1 MSKNVAWNGL
11 AKDLSASVVVL
22 LVALPLCLGIALGS
36 GAPLISGLIAGVV
49 GGVVVGFLSG
59 SPLSVSGPA
68 AGLTTIVAAAITKLP
83 SYEAFALAVM
93 LAGAFQVL
101 LGVVRAGVVGDFIPN
116 SVIKGML
123 AAIGL
128 ILILKQFPHLVGY
141 DADFEGDESFLQSDS
156 ENTLTEL
163 YHAMGFFSLP
173 AALIGVVSILLLLLW
188 ERPFIRSHRLLAL
201 VPGPLVVVA
210 VGILMQV
217 VMARV
222 PELALSAQHMVD
234 IPNIAGLSG
243 LLSVVRP
250 PDLQML
256 SHPSVW
262 LSAAT
267 LAIVASLESLL
278 GVEAVDK
285 LDPLKRVTPAN
296 RELMAQGA
304 GNMVSG
310 MLGGLPVTSVVVR
323 SSANVQAG
331 AVSKRSTILH
341 GVLMLFGVLLMP
353 TVIDMI
359 PYAALAAILMVTGYK
374 LVKVNTF
381 KEFHAKGWEQFIP
394 FVVTILAIL
403 FSDLLTGIVIGIFVG
418 LFFMMRSN
426 FRTTVLLVKDG
437 ENHLLRLRK
446 DVSFLNKP
454 IVKQRLA
461 SLPNGSYIL
470 IDTNPADFI
479 DQDVLEVIREFI
491 VSAPARNIRVEVKRS
506 MQGSIHPMLVMS
518 EQPHVS

>member
-1 MSKNVAWNGL
+1 
-11 AKDLSASVVVL
+11 
-22 LVALPLCLGIALGS
+22 
-36 GAPLISGLIAGVV
+36 
-49 GGVVVGFLSG
+49 
-59 SPLSVSGPA
+59 
-68 AGLTTIVAAAITKLP
+68 
-83 SYEAFALAVM
+83 
-93 LAGAFQVL
+93 
-101 LGVVRAGVVGDFIPN
+101 
-116 SVIKGML
+116 
-123 AAIGL
+123 
-128 ILILKQFPHLVGY
+128 
-141 DADFEGDESFLQSDS
+141 
-156 ENTLTEL
+156 
-163 YHAMGFFSLP
+163 
-173 AALIGVVSILLLLLW
+173 
-188 ERPFIRSHRLLAL
+188 
-201 VPGPLVVVA
+201 LVVVA

-234 IPNIAGLSG
+234 IPNIVGVTGLV
-243 LLSVVRP
+243 SVLRP
-250 PDLQML
+250 PDLSML
-256 SHPSVW
+256 WLPAVW
-262 LSAAT
+262 VSAAT

-285 LDPLKRVTPAN
+285 LDPLKRVTPSN

-341 GVLMLFGVLLMP
+341 GVLMLFGVLLVP